1 MIFTRELYL
10 NQLIQ
15 KNLVISDI
23 PDQKRSYRTLHFLT
37 LEGKEVVSKMK
48 ERITEAVSNGG
59 KGLTDDQRTVFYESM
74 ELILINLSKYF
85 EEQKALSNNDQ

>member
-1 MIFTRELYL
+1 
-10 NQLIQ
+10 
-15 KNLVISDI
+15 
-23 PDQKRSYRTLHFLT
+23 
-37 LEGKEVVSKMK
+37 MK